1 MNNTEKE
8 IDLTVDNQSEKHAR
22 TEESKPEC
30 KNGVCELNWH
40 PKRPQ
45 AA

>member
-1 MNNTEKE
+1 MNTTEKE
-8 IDLTVDNQSEKHAR
+8 IDLNIDQPEDNAR
-22 TEESKPEC
+22 NEESKPEC
-30 KNGVCELNWH
+30 KNGLCELNWH

>member
-1 MNNTEKE
+1 MNNTELE
-8 IDLTVDNQSEKHAR
+8 IDLNVDNQSEKHAR

-30 KNGVCELNWH
+30 KNGVCELNWQ